1 MIFIKKMK
9 VDPVITKTKFR
20 LMLIFSLLCGF
31 ISAVFDAYNETSIMI
46 NEALSKDPQN
56 WELAITCILP
66 IGLFVVAIGLLLFKE
81 WARKLYVYS
90 FLPLLLIYLLPSFS
104 WIFISGLGAIFYE
117 ISCILSTLILGIL
130 IVPSLYQ
137 PLFQKSTQ

>member
-1 MIFIKKMK
+1 MK
-9 VDPVITKTKFR
+9 TDPIITKTKFR
-20 LMLIFSLLCGF
+20 GMLLASLLCVF
-31 ISAVFDAYNETSIMI
+31 ISTIFDAYDETSILI

-56 WELAITCILP
+56 WELAITFILS

-90 FLPLLLIYLLPSFS
+90 FFPLLLIYLLPTYS
-104 WIFISGLGAIFYE
+104 WTYISGLGAIFYE

-137 PLFQKSTQ
+137 PLFKKNIE

>member
-1 MIFIKKMK
+1 MK
-9 VDPVITKTKFR
+9 ADPIITKTKFR
-20 LMLIFSLLCGF
+20 GMLLASLLCVF
-31 ISAVFDAYNETSIMI
+31 ISTIFDAYDETSILI

-56 WELAITCILP
+56 WELAITYILS
-66 IGLFVVAIGLLLFKE
+66 IGLFIVAIGLLLLKE

-90 FLPLLLIYLLPSFS
+90 FFPLLLIYLLPSFS
-104 WIFISGLGAIFYE
+104 WIFFSGLGAIFYE

-137 PLFQKSTQ
+137 PLFQKNIE

>member
-1 MIFIKKMK
+1 MK
-9 VDPVITKTKFR
+9 TDPIITKTKFR
-20 LMLIFSLLCGF
+20 GMLLASLLCVF
-31 ISAVFDAYNETSIMI
+31 ISTIFDAYDETSILI

-56 WELAITCILP
+56 WELAISYILS

-90 FLPLLLIYLLPSFS
+90 FFPLLLIYLLPSFS

-137 PLFQKSTQ
+137 PLFQKNFE

>member
-1 MIFIKKMK
+1 MK
-9 VDPVITKTKFR
+9 TTPIITKTKFR
-20 LMLIFSLLCGF
+20 GMLLASLLCVF
-31 ISAVFDAYNETSIMI
+31 LSTIFDAYDETSILI

-56 WELAITCILP
+56 WELAITFILS

-90 FLPLLLIYLLPSFS
+90 FFPLLLIYLLPTYS
-104 WIFISGLGAIFYE
+104 WTYISGLGAIFYE

-137 PLFQKSTQ
+137 PLFKKNIE